1 MLPDTDTVTV
11 EIEGQIISRVER
23 FELTRDL
30 YSPVGSWSMD
40 IGPEVVTPRGGL
52 VRIYLRGLCAMVG
65 VIGPIDH
72 TYDEKTR
79 TRRISGGSTMGLIA
93 RSFIT
98 DFSMP
103 PATLKAA
110 AEKYLKDIPHVN
122 RFEIEYDPA
131 ALEPN
136 THHHAADI
144 GDSVFKLLSEYAR
157 NRGLIFWGAAN
168 GTLVFGKV
176 VTGGEPA
183 FHLDRTNI
191 KKGRMVENS
200 ENLHDQVILVSDNEE
215 EGHRKVT
222 VANPSAPLHQPFVSC
237 FNGYSSDLKKQA
249 ADYIRQEKMQA
260 LQLEYTV
267 RGFGQGARLWDVNEM
282 VQVSD
287 DILCME
293 GTYVAHRVR
302 FAQDLQ
308 SGSTTQIHLG
318 PVLEDPFEA
327 FQRKGRKLRRR
338 GGKF

>member
-1 MLPDTDTVTV
+1 MSADTDTVTA
-11 EIEGQIISRVER
+11 EIEGKIVSRVER

-30 YSPVGSWSMD
+30 YAPAGSWSMD

-52 VRIYLRGLCAMVG
+52 VRIYLRGMCALVG
-65 VIGPIDH
+65 VIGPIEQA
-72 TYDEKTR
+72 YDEKSR
-79 TRRISGGSTMGLIA
+79 TRRISGRSTMGLIA
-93 RSFIT
+93 DSCIT
-98 DFSMP
+98 DFSVP
-103 PATLKAA
+103 PSTLKAA
-110 AEKYLKDIPHVN
+110 AEKYLKDIPHVS

-131 ALEPN
+131 ALNAN

-144 GDSVFKLLSEYAR
+144 GDTVFKLLSEYAR

-176 VTGGEPA
+176 VSGGEPA
-183 FHLDRTNI
+183 FRLDRTNI
-191 KKGRMVENS
+191 KKGRMVEDS
-200 ENLHDQVILVSDNEE
+200 DKLHDQVILVSDNEE
-215 EGHRKVT
+215 EGYHKVT
-222 VANPSAPLHQPFVSC
+222 VENSSAPLHKPFVAC

-293 GTYVAHRVR
+293 GTYVLHRVR
-302 FAQDLQ
+302 FAKDLQ
-308 SGSTTQIHLG
+308 SGSTTQLSLG
-318 PVLEDPFEA
+318 PVLEDPFQA
-327 FQRKGRKLRRR
+327 FQKHGRKLRHR
-338 GGKF
+338 GGRV